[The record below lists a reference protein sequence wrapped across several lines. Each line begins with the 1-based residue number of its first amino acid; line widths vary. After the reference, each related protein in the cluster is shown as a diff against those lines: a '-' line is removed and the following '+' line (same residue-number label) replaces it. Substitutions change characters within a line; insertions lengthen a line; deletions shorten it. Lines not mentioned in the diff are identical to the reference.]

1 MYYTML
7 LPLVQP
13 REENTVK
20 QVKQTKTL
28 KNDVRNIMVDKLT
41 DPEGSY
47 MLEPLL
53 KLVML
58 SDECKL
64 SNLVRSGASFKQ
76 VFSLKSAT
84 VTNFMSQS
92 LFENQ

>member
-20 QVKQTKTL
+20 QGKQTKTL
-28 KNDVRNIMVDKLT
+28 QNDVRNIMVDKLT

>member
-1 MYYTML
+1 
-7 LPLVQP
+7 
-13 REENTVK
+13 
-20 QVKQTKTL
+20 
-28 KNDVRNIMVDKLT
+28 VDKLT

-47 MLEPLL
+47 MLDPLL
-53 KLVML
+53 KLVMF

-84 VTNFMSQS
+84 VTQFMSQS
-92 LFENQ
+92 LFENQQTRELN

>member
-1 MYYTML
+1 ML

-20 QVKQTKTL
+20 QGKQTKTL

-47 MLEPLL
+47 MLESLL